1 MRAGRIQ
8 AGPRLSH
15 MASASD
21 KYSAEALK
29 CQCRGCSNCNTWRN
43 NPTPKLVKWFR
54 ITGNRCGGDI
64 RKRDWEN
71 YSCELCNGCYEA
83 SDTAEAQFPPGLG
96 EPRPSPAAPSEESEE
111 QVRTELDATRNELVA
126 MQTQLRASSDRIST
140 LENIVGDLT
149 DQIRQMQ
156 GEIRRLQSNPSNI
169 ESSGE
174 SSHDSSGEYVNLTS
188 HQ

>member
-1 MRAGRIQ
+1 MSQHYVRAGRIQ

-21 KYSAEALK
+21 EYSASALK
-29 CQCRGCSNCNTWRN
+29 CQCRGCSNCNEWR
-43 NPTPKLVKWFR
+43 TAGTVSAAAWFR
-54 ITGNRCGGDI
+54 RTGGRCGGAI
-64 RKRDWEN
+64 RRKSWEN
-71 YSCELCNGCYEA
+71 YGCVFCNGCYEA

-111 QVRTELDATRNELVA
+111 QVRTELDATRTELVA
-126 MQTQLRASSDRIST
+126 MRTQLRASSDRISA
-140 LENIVGDLT
+140 LENSVGDLT

-169 ESSGE
+169 ESS
-174 SSHDSSGEYVNLTS
+174 
-188 HQ
+188 

>member
-1 MRAGRIQ
+1 MNY
-8 AGPRLSH
+8 
-15 MASASD
+15 D
-21 KYSAEALK
+21 
-29 CQCRGCSNCNTWRN
+29 CQ
-43 NPTPKLVKWFR
+43 F
-54 ITGNRCGGDI
+54 
-64 RKRDWEN
+64 
-71 YSCELCNGCYEA
+71 CNGCYEA

-96 EPRPSPAAPSEESEE
+96 EPRPPPAAPSEESEE
-111 QVRTELDATRNELVA
+111 QVRTELRV
-126 MQTQLRASSDRIST
+126 SSDRISA
-140 LENIVGDLT
+140 LENSVGDLT

>member
-1 MRAGRIQ
+1 
-8 AGPRLSH
+8 
-15 MASASD
+15 MASRPD
-21 KYSAEALK
+21 QYSAALLK
-29 CQCRGCSNCNTWRN
+29 CQCHGCSYCNKWRN
-43 NPTPKLVKWFR
+43 NKSPNDVKWFR

-111 QVRTELDATRNELVA
+111 QVRTEMDATRNELVA